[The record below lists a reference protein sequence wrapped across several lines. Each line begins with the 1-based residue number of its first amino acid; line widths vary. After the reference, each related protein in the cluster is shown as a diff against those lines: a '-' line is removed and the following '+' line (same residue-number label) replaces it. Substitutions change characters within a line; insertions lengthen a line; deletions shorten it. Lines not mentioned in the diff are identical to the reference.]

1 MMPMEDIALLQEYA
15 RTASEPAFA
24 ALVERH
30 VGLVYSAARRQV
42 RDPHLAEDVTQAV
55 FIILARKAGQV
66 SRQPGLSG
74 WLLLATRYAANA
86 HIRAAIRRTRR
97 EQEAAMQSQLNEP
110 SPAVWSQLEP
120 LLDEAMASLGK
131 TDRAVLALR
140 YFENQTAAEIGR
152 TLNLNEEAAKKRA
165 SRALEKLRKFF
176 SKRGVNSTAATIAET
191 ISINSIQAAPAVLAK
206 TVTAL
211 AIAKSAAA
219 SASTLTLIKGA
230 LKIMAWT
237 KMKTAIVVGVGILL
251 AAGTTTVFVERHI
264 EAKQY
269 TIAREPW
276 SDAGAATPKAAL
288 QSLAWALT
296 HEKFDRAQELMQW
309 DEKDLAYARDA
320 KFQQQLTIIS
330 VLAPALKDIASFRI
344 LSVEPTKQPDEL
356 IVKIEKTF
364 KNKNIRPFSVTAK
377 LRRMSGRWRAVG
389 NIEYFESGSISLLLP
404 FTGSF

>member
-1 MMPMEDIALLQEYA
+1 MLPMEDIALLQEYA

-74 WLLLATRYAANA
+74 WLLMATRYAVNA

-110 SPAVWSQLEP
+110 SPAVWMQLEP

-152 TLNLNEEAAKKRA
+152 TLNLNEEATKKRA

-176 SKRGVNSTAATIAET
+176 RKRGVNSTAATIAET

-206 TVTAL
+206 TVTAV
-211 AIAKSAAA
+211 AITKGATA
-219 SASTLTLIKGA
+219 SISTLTLIKGA

-237 KMKTAIVVGVGILL
+237 KAKTAIVVGVAVIL
-251 AAGTTTVFVERHI
+251 
-264 EAKQY
+264 
-269 TIAREPW
+269 
-276 SDAGAATPKAAL
+276 ATG
-288 QSLAWALT
+288 S
-296 HEKFDRAQELMQW
+296 
-309 DEKDLAYARDA
+309 
-320 KFQQQLTIIS
+320 TIIAIKEMKPPSGNSKVAVS
-330 VLAPALKDIASFRI
+330 VLNTTNIDGQLFGQFSFVNRDRRPVRLRGFLSEAEGNGNELAPIVNIHNPWPSIQVLNPGE
-344 LSVEPTKQPDEL
+344 SVVLLVGAPT
-356 IVKIEKTF
+356 
-364 KNKNIRPFSVTAK
+364 
-377 LRRMSGRWRAVG
+377 
-389 NIEYFESGSISLLLP
+389 ESGKWRFCVRFSPDATMNMWDGITNILITKSPWLS
-404 FTGSF
+404 GKR